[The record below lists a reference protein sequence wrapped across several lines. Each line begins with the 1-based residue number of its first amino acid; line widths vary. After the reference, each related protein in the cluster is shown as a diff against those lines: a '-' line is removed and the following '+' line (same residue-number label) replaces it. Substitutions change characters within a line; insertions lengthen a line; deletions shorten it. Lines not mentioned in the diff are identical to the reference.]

1 MAYIKVENLTF
12 SYNGSNRNALDNISL
27 DVEKGD
33 FVVLCGASGS
43 GKSTL
48 LRMLKKQLLPHGEK
62 SGSVTFGG
70 IEISSIPDRTAASS
84 IGFVMQN
91 PDSQLVTDKVWHEL
105 AFGLENLG
113 VAPNVIRLR
122 VSEVS
127 QFFGITN
134 WYHKNTNEL
143 SGGQKQLLNLASIM
157 AMNPE
162 VLLLDEPTSQLD
174 PIASIEFLD
183 SVKRINTELGVTVIM
198 SSHSLE
204 DVYSMASKVVVMES
218 GRSQCDGTP
227 IDVAEQMSTMLE
239 HPVYNGLPTP
249 VRMYHGLNLGE
260 KCPLN
265 VKESRDYLARHI
277 TNLSSRLVEQVPD
290 NSEDIENIV
299 EISDCYFRYS
309 RNGKDIMK
317 GTDFTVEKG
326 MITAVLGGNG
336 VGKSTLLKVIAGVA
350 KPYAGKVTIDGKN
363 IKSYKGNSLYRGL
376 VAMLPQDPTLLFSRS
391 SVREEIISMK
401 SQGDTSDMLS
411 NEKLVELLDLDKIM
425 EMHPYDIS
433 GGEAQKVAFAKVMR
447 LNPSILLLDEPTKG
461 LDPSAKKVLA
471 ELLLF
476 IKSQGKTIILVSHDI
491 EFCSM
496 YADKCSMFFDGGIV
510 SEGNARD
517 FFSNNSYYTTASAR
531 IAKGFFE
538 GVVTANELIAMARHC
553 L

>member
-12 SYNGSNRNALDNISL
+12 SYNGSNRKALDDISL

-48 LRMLKKQLLPHGEK
+48 LRMLKKQLSPHGET
-62 SGSVTFGG
+62 SGKVTFEG
-70 IEISSIPDRTAASS
+70 IDISNIPDRTAASK

-113 VAPNVIRLR
+113 IAPNVIRLR

-127 QFFGITN
+127 QFFGITE
-134 WYHKNTNEL
+134 WYHKQINEL

-174 PIASIEFLD
+174 PIASIEFLE

-227 IDVAEQMSTMLE
+227 IVVAEQMSTMLG

-249 VRMYHGLNLGE
+249 VRMYHGLNLGGE
-260 KCPLN
+260 CPLN
-265 VKESRDYLARHI
+265 VKESRDYLSHNI
-277 TNLSSRLVEQVPD
+277 TNFTSRLVEQVTDELAEKD
-290 NSEDIENIV
+290 NII
-299 EISDCYFRYS
+299 EISDCYFRYNRTGS
-309 RNGKDIMK
+309 DIMR
-317 GTDFTVEKG
+317 GTDFTVKKG

-350 KPYAGKVTIDGKN
+350 KPYAGRVTIDGKN

-376 VAMLPQDPTLLFSRS
+376 VAMLPQDPTLLFSRG
-391 SVREEIISMK
+391 SVREEIMSMK
-401 SQGDTSDMLS
+401 SKGDTFEMFSS
-411 NEKLVELLDLDKIM
+411 EKLVEMLELDKII

-433 GGEAQKVAFAKVMR
+433 GGEAQKVAFAKVLR
-447 LNPSILLLDEPTKG
+447 LNPTILLLDEPTKG

-471 ELLLF
+471 DLLLLL
-476 IKSQGKTIILVSHDI
+476 KSQGKTIVIVSHDI

-510 SEGNARD
+510 SEGNARE
-517 FFSNNSYYTTASAR
+517 FFSGNNYYTTASAR